1 MFSFVLPFCQKYW
14 KQIAYAALI
23 AIIFLTGY
31 YKGYS
36 HEKAKFDAFVQAQRD
51 LAIAQQAKNELIKQN
66 QDSVLVQ
73 SSNDYN
79 DTIKRITN
87 YYAKNKP
94 DISVVDKL
102 HNIDTNANTMPNIQ
116 EATTRVTKI
125 GTNIDAMDI
134 EQTCA
139 VTTAQYN
146 ALWDA
151 WSDLCKV
158 SGCD

>member
-1 MFSFVLPFCQKYW
+1 MFSFILPFCQKYW

-23 AIIFLTGY
+23 AIIFLFGY
-31 YKGYS
+31 YRGYS
-36 HEKAKFDAFVQAQRD
+36 NEKAKYDAFMQAQKE
-51 LAIAQQAKNELIKQN
+51 LSVAQQAKNELIKQN

-73 SSNDYN
+73 SSNAYN
-79 DTIKRITN
+79 DAIKRITD

-94 DISVVDKL
+94 IITVADKL
-102 HNIDTNANTMPNIQ
+102 RDNASANTMPNIQ
-116 EATTRVTKI
+116 EAATGIAKV
-125 GTNIDAMDI
+125 GSDQDAISI

>member
-1 MFSFVLPFCQKYW
+1 MFMIFAQKYW

-23 AIIFLTGY
+23 AVIFLTGY

-36 HEKAKFDAFVQAQRD
+36 HEKANFDAFVQAQKE

-73 SSNDYN
+73 SSTAYN
-79 DTIKRITN
+79 ETIKRITN

-94 DISVVDKL
+94 SISIDVDRL
-102 HNIDTNANTMPNIQ
+102 RDIDTNANAMSKLQ
-116 EATTRVTKI
+116 EATTRIAKV
-125 GTNIDAMDI
+125 GANNDAMDI

>member
-1 MFSFVLPFCQKYW
+1 MIFLQTYW
-14 KQIAYAALI
+14 KQIACAAFI
-23 AIIFLTGY
+23 AILFLFGY
-31 YKGYS
+31 YEGYS
-36 HEKAKFDAFVQAQRD
+36 HEKAKFDAFMQAQKE
-51 LAIAQQAKNELIKQN
+51 LAIAQQSKNELIKQN

-73 SSNDYN
+73 SSNAYN

-94 DISVVDKL
+94 DISVADKL
-102 HNIDTNANTMPNIQ
+102 RDNASANTMPNIQ
-116 EATTRVTKI
+116 EAATGIAKVGSDQNAI
-125 GTNIDAMDI
+125 SI
-134 EQTCA
+134 EQSCA

>member
-1 MFSFVLPFCQKYW
+1 MLMIFAQKYW

-23 AIIFLTGY
+23 AVIFLTGY

-36 HEKAKFDAFVQAQRD
+36 HEKAKFDAFVQAQKD

-73 SSNDYN
+73 SSNAYN

-87 YYAKNKP
+87 YYANNKP
-94 DISVVDKL
+94 AISINVDKL
-102 HNIDTNANTMPNIQ
+102 RDIDTNAHTMSKLQ
-116 EATTRVTKI
+116 EATTGVAKV
-125 GTNIDAMDI
+125 GANIDAMDI

>member
-1 MFSFVLPFCQKYW
+1 MFSFILPFCQKYW

-23 AIIFLTGY
+23 AIIFLFGY
-31 YKGYS
+31 YRGYS
-36 HEKAKFDAFVQAQRD
+36 HEKAKYDAFMQAQKE
-51 LAIAQQAKNELIKQN
+51 LSIAQQAKNELIKQN
-66 QDSVLVQ
+66 QNSVLVQ
-73 SSNDYN
+73 SSNAYN
-79 DTIKRITN
+79 DTIKRITD

-94 DISVVDKL
+94 IITVVDKL
-102 HNIDTNANTMPNIQ
+102 RDNASANTMPNIQ
-116 EATTRVTKI
+116 EAATGIAKV
-125 GTNIDAMDI
+125 GSDQDAISI
-134 EQTCA
+134 EQSCA